1 MIEQRRTKRFELK
14 LPVEIVRTG
23 PVPMSGHGE
32 TRNVCSRGILFASDL
47 KVNIGESLEYVI
59 ALPMGFQTRESVTL
73 HCLGK
78 VLRFEGDFTRPED
91 PALPF
96 QMAATIE
103 RYEFVRQ

>member
-23 PVPMSGHGE
+23 PLPISGHGE

-47 KVNIGESLEYVI
+47 KVDIGESLEYLI
-59 ALPMGFQTRESVTL
+59 ALPLGSQARESVTL

-91 PALPF
+91 PTHPF